1 MGMVTLTEES
11 DCFCDDTLVVFV
23 GVACFLLRVGEDF
36 GEDFGDSLG
45 EVLSGFLSG
54 DPVMKLT

>member
-1 MGMVTLTEES
+1 MVGMVTPTEES
-11 DCFCDDTLVVFV
+11 DCFGDNTLFVFV
-23 GVACFLLRVGEDF
+23 GVACFMLRV